1 MKTGLKSFLNYKK
14 YLSYGRGIDNIYSWH
29 FLNFNIFLFFPFFF
43 SFLLQFNPL
52 YLTNYMSIRPF
63 SEGMT
68 PRPSILDVVS
78 LDKAW
83 HQVHGGGELVRDLN
97 SNVTRPIDWDEYRL
111 TKRFGLYVYLVNNE
125 EVRKRLGLDSNYP
138 TISED
143 EIKLIHWSD
152 EVGKEELKGWV
163 TLFGFYEHK

>member
-1 MKTGLKSFLNYKK
+1 
-14 YLSYGRGIDNIYSWH
+14 
-29 FLNFNIFLFFPFFF
+29 
-43 SFLLQFNPL
+43 
-52 YLTNYMSIRPF
+52 MSIRPF

-78 LDKAW
+78 LDNVW
-83 HQVHGGGELVRDLN
+83 HQVHGGGGLVRNLN
-97 SNVTRPIDWDEYRL
+97 SNTTRAIDWEEYRL
-111 TKRFGLYVYLVNNE
+111 IKKFGLYVYLVNNQ
-125 EVRKRLGLDSNYP
+125 EVRKRLGLDPSYP

-152 EVGKEELKGWV
+152 EPEKEELKGWV